1 MRTFLFAGF
10 FFTCV
15 QLLMARNTE
24 AQGMKERI
32 NIAIKNENLAKA
44 ILKFSQLIP
53 VEMAYDGESL
63 QLSKYRVKARH
74 FEQEEAQVVLDYLLS
89 NTDITYKKSDEN
101 IVLVK
106 KLSAQQMGLITGHV
120 SDENGES
127 LPGASLSVLE
137 LGKTVSADQDGNFR
151 VSVPPGTYTL
161 EVRYV
166 SYEAQRRTGL
176 VVAEGQNLPVNF
188 ELKVAQGELNEV
200 VVIGY
205 GEMKKSDLSAAVS
218 TVPDMDQAT
227 NRPVVDVPSMIQ
239 GKVPG
244 VTVVSDGGH
253 PNSVPKVAIRGIGS
267 RASETPLVVVDGV
280 PNAPYN
286 PADVESITVL
296 KDAASAAIY
305 GAFSGAS
312 GVILITTKQAKAGA
326 PGIQYD
332 GFVGAK
338 SAWRLPQSLTG
349 EQEAQ
354 VYNQAYTAAGLNPPD
369 GWDASKNPDAQVTRT
384 DWIDEIF
391 RTGLTQRHT
400 VTVNAGTDKFA
411 TLLQGRYEKNEGT
424 LLNTFNENLSL
435 RFNARYDFTDHLK
448 LKQEVFYNN
457 NSSRGTETASG
468 YSGAIISAI
477 YMPRSATVYYE
488 DGSFGGVGP
497 KDSEYL
503 GIFGDAINPVATL
516 LRNNSYNKTNDVQS
530 VTELS
535 YSDIIPGLDVL
546 SRFSYYQSNYFYK
559 NFDPRRTEPG
569 KPNDQNILS
578 YEANKNFRWIW
589 ENTINYNRT
598 FGRHNIGAMFST
610 TAQTTGLRGF
620 GIAARNF
627 EREDYWAQFFVNASD
642 FDTDR
647 PSDSQSEDRN
657 VSYVGRL
664 SYSWADRYFVTASY
678 RKDIAGRLPKGFQGK
693 GFPGLTAAWKLS
705 SEPFFKVE
713 GIDLL
718 KFRASWG
725 RIGNLSTIG
734 INYGYPTLTSNTL
747 YQVGDGAALNTA
759 WYINNL
765 FNPELSW
772 ETSEQTDFGL
782 DLSILQERLT
792 FTADYFKKKTYD
804 LIKQQDTN
812 WPNTFGLG
820 APLINEGEIRNEG
833 LELALSWK
841 DKVGEVTY
849 GIGGNIA
856 TLKNRVSYISD
867 DPNAFWSHGDSWR
880 GILTP
885 YRSKVG
891 EPYYSYWLVKTDGI
905 FQSDEEAQSYV
916 GSDGAP
922 IQPNAK
928 AGDLKFV
935 DQNNDGQINDLDRVY
950 MGNAFPKFTYGF
962 TANVNWKN
970 FDLSLF
976 FQGVGGVKLF
986 NAFKQSTLNAG
997 EQGYNRWDKI
1007 LDAWSPSNTD
1017 SDIPRI
1023 NAQDPN
1029 KNFSTNSDWF
1039 LESGNYLRL
1048 KNAML
1053 GYTFSHLPKKMKL
1066 HVYLTGENLLTFTK
1080 YDGMD
1085 PEVGGVGMDGGQY
1098 PVSRA
1103 YALGVNLT
1111 F

>member
-1 MRTFLFAGF
+1 M
-10 FFTCV
+10 
-15 QLLMARNTE
+15 LLASHLS
-24 AQGMKERI
+24 AQGIQEKI
-32 NIAIKNENLAKA
+32 NIDFKNENLAEA
-44 ILKFSQLIP
+44 MAKFGKLIP
-53 VEMAYDGESL
+53 VQMAYDGTLL
-63 QLSKYRVKARH
+63 QLSNHRIKAKH
-74 FEQEEAQVVLDYLLS
+74 FEETEAQEILTYLLS
-89 NTDITYKKSDEN
+89 NTGITYQESDGN
-101 IVLVK
+101 IVLIK
-106 KLSAQQMGLITGHV
+106 RNQLQQLSSITGQV
-120 SDENGES
+120 KDQSGAP
-127 LPGASLSVLE
+127 LPGANVTLIE
-137 LGKTVSADQDGNFR
+137 LQKTVSTDEEGNFR
-151 VSVPPGTYTL
+151 LSVPPGTYTL
-161 EVRYV
+161 EVSYV
-166 SYEAQRRTGL
+166 SYESQRRESIQITENQKL
-176 VVAEGQNLPVNF
+176 TINF
-188 ELKVAQGELNEV
+188 DLKEAKGVLSEV

-218 TVPDMDQAT
+218 TVPDLEQAT
-227 NRPVVDVPSMIQ
+227 KRPLVDVPSMIQ

-244 VTVVSDGGH
+244 VTVVSNGGH
-253 PNSVPKVAIRGIGS
+253 PNSTPKITIRGTGS
-267 RASETPLVVVDGV
+267 IQNEDPLVVVDGV

-305 GAFSGAS
+305 GAFAGAS
-312 GVILITTKQAKAGA
+312 GVILITTKQAKIGA
-326 PGIQYD
+326 PSIQYD
-332 GFVGAK
+332 AFAGAK

-354 VYNQAYTAAGLNPPD
+354 VYNQAYATAGLNLPD
-369 GWDASKNPDAQVTRT
+369 GWDATKNPDAQITRT
-384 DWIDEIF
+384 DWINEIF
-391 RTGLTQRHT
+391 RTGLTHRHT
-400 VTVNAGTDKFA
+400 LTVNAGTDKFA

-477 YMPRSATVYYE
+477 YMPRSASVYYP

-516 LRNNSYNKTNDVQS
+516 LRNDSYNKTNDIQS
-530 VTELS
+530 ISELS

-546 SRFSYYQSNYFYK
+546 SRFSYYQSNLFYK

-578 YEANKNFRWIW
+578 YDADKNYHWIW
-589 ENTINYNRT
+589 ENTLNYTRS
-598 FGRHNIGAMFST
+598 FGKHNIGAMLST
-610 TAQTTGLRGF
+610 TAQTAVLRGF
-620 GIAARNF
+620 GIAARDF
-627 EREDYWAQFFVNASD
+627 EREDYWAQFFINASD

-647 PSDSQSEDRN
+647 PTDSQSEDRN

-678 RKDIAGRLPKGFQGK
+678 RKDIAGRLPKGYQGK
-693 GFPGLTAAWKLS
+693 GLPGLTAAWKLS
-705 SEPFFKVE
+705 SEPFFKVS

-725 RIGNLSTIG
+725 RIGNLSTIP
-734 INYGYPTLTSNTL
+734 INYGYQTLSSNTT
-747 YQVGDGAALNTA
+747 YQIGDGAPITTA
-759 WYINNL
+759 WYIANQ
-765 FNPELSW
+765 FNPALSW
-772 ETSEQTDFGL
+772 ETSEQIDIGM

-792 FTADYFKKKTYD
+792 MTADYFKKKTYD
-804 LIKQQDTN
+804 LIQDKTTD

-820 APLINEGEIRNEG
+820 SPKINEGEIRNEG
-833 LELALSWK
+833 LELALNWK
-841 DKVGEVTY
+841 DKIGEVSY
-849 GIGGNIA
+849 NIGGNVA
-856 TLKNRVSYISD
+856 TLKNRVSYISE
-867 DPNAFWSHGDSWR
+867 DPDAFWTHGDAWR

-885 YRSKVG
+885 FRSKVG
-891 EPYYSYWLVKTDGI
+891 EPYYSYWLVQTNGL
-905 FQSDEEAQSYV
+905 FQSDAEAQSYV
-916 GSDGAP
+916 GPEGTP
-922 IQPNAK
+922 IQPDAK

-962 TANVNWKN
+962 TANLNWKN

-976 FQGVGGVKLF
+976 LQGVGGAKLF

-1007 LDAWSPSNTD
+1007 LDAWSASNTD

-1023 NAQDPN
+1023 NAKDPN

-1048 KNAML
+1048 KNVML
-1053 GYTFSHLPKKMKL
+1053 GYTFFKLPRNMKL
-1066 HVYLTGENLLTFTK
+1066 HVYITGENLLTFTQ
-1080 YDGMD
+1080 YSGMD

-1098 PVSRA
+1098 PVSRS